1 MKCGQFVWFKL
12 KCKVG
17 MINRQPVDEK
27 WLCGTDANVDK
38 VQVRKGG
45 LPPLDAERT
54 TLERQ
59 RG

>member
-1 MKCGQFVWFKL
+1 
-12 KCKVG
+12 